1 MRTIDRTRAVVLQEA
16 PPAQLPAPAER
27 ARILSQARILVTRQ
41 SANLP
46 AVRSERKQSA
56 LALAADPRAKAR
68 AEPALPVGH
77 RVRLQMFC
85 SGTGIAY
92 IGIGLEHNGEVQ
104 LIGSELPSAGNRGG
118 SEAPVLR
125 AYTYIGALREW
136 NCPVCRAAPAGV
148 EAFGCA
154 CACFS
159 DVLHCGGRSSGNV
172 YCACGG
178 FGAPQFER
186 VPSLAVRGHASPRT
200 PVNPMRR
207 GRSAFLLRRPPETPQ
222 PLLPRCLR

>member
-1 MRTIDRTRAVVLQEA
+1 MRTTDRTRPLVLQEA
-16 PPAQLPAPAER
+16 PPAQLPALVER
-27 ARILSQARILVTRQ
+27 ERILSQARRLVTRQ
-41 SANLP
+41 SSNLP
-46 AVRSERKQSA
+46 AERKHA
-56 LALAADPRAKAR
+56 PLALAADPRAKAC
-68 AEPALPVGH
+68 AEPALPPGQ

-104 LIGSELPSAGNRGG
+104 LIGSEPLSTSTRGG

-125 AYTYIGALREW
+125 AYAYIGALREW

-159 DVLHCGGRSSGNV
+159 DVLHCGGRSSANV
-172 YCACGG
+172 HCACGG

-200 PVNPMRR
+200 PVNSLRR
-207 GRSAFLLRRPPETPQ
+207 GRSAYLLTRPLQAPQ
-222 PLLPRCLR
+222 ALLPRCLR